1 MHIHWWGIRF
11 WAGIYIHIS
20 QNIELGKQRSQ
31 YIYSLP
37 PDSLPANLT
46 MAEKCHSNLSSLHG
60 KRPSQHPRKAFS
72 EVTFDC
78 CQEHISIYSMS
89 AAYEQVL
96 FWECICGSNL
106 FLNFGWPGGSDSK
119 ESACSA
125 GDPGSIPG
133 SGRSTPVL
141 LPGKS
146 HGQRSLVGYGPWSC
160 KESDMT
166 SLSLSLSLALQT
178 DSLPTELP
186 GKPLCISSFV
196 LFINLFCFAISC
208 ISEIT

>member
-89 AAYEQVL
+89 AAYEKVL

-133 SGRSTPVL
+133 LVRS
-141 LPGKS
+141 PGEGNGYS
-146 HGQRSLVGYGPWSC
+146 LQHSCLENSMDRGAWWATSMELQRIGHHWATNTFHFST
-160 KESDMT
+160 K
-166 SLSLSLSLALQT
+166 LA
-178 DSLPTELP
+178 
-186 GKPLCISSFV
+186 
-196 LFINLFCFAISC
+196 
-208 ISEIT
+208 